1 MVLTLLG
8 RVYLLMR
15 LRNLFVLPHLW
26 HLHEPFVDDPNN
38 RALFSASAGKIKH
51 ISVAFCTRAEPSLH
65 PTVTRR
71 TWDYYER
78 NNTGAR
84 HIGPFDQTDAATR
97 MVQVHQYALDSL
109 ELHRDRI
116 WRAFAQFLSK
126 TSIEIDLTNA
136 YCAFG
141 CCRLLDLGWW
151 ELDSLMAEKYR
162 ILGLRNDAEAT
173 AFVRNWT
180 KDVGPMASIYRVEGL
195 RDDAEATF
203 YIKKWTFEEEQ
214 LAKEDIRC
222 IDINPD
228 TDSWEEW
235 KMDGLR

>member
-1 MVLTLLG
+1 MG
-8 RVYLLMR
+8 KIYLLMK

-38 RALFSASAGKIKH
+38 RALFTTAASSKMKH

-109 ELHRDRI
+109 MLHRHHM
-116 WRAFAQFLSK
+116 WAGLAQFLCGDNL

-151 ELDSLMAEKYR
+151 ELDRLMAEKYR
-162 ILGLRNDAEAT
+162 VLGLRNNAEAT

-180 KDVGPMASIYRVEGL
+180 RDVGPMASIYRVEGL
-195 RDDAEATF
+195 RDDAEATL
-203 YIKKWTFEEEQ
+203 YIKKWTFKEEQ

-228 TDSWEEW
+228 TDPWEQW
-235 KMDGLR
+235 KMDVLR